1 MLLCYAAVD
10 LAFIT
15 DDVPKIVKKSNIFL
29 LIMYRYS
36 PWWGGYCSMTYIFTK
51 MLSS

>member
-36 PWWGGYCSMTYIFTK
+36 PWWGGGTAP
-51 MLSS
+51 